1 MRLHNIRIR
10 DFKSLYGDNYFDFDT
25 LDGLVKLS
33 GAIGSGKTSLGE
45 AIIWGL
51 FGTIKKINNTH
62 LIAWNTKACEIE
74 INLESKGHNINILR
88 NIKENLQIHVDGKL
102 LIASNKRDTQQILEE
117 EYFDVPKLTVIKMCV
132 ISFNEFNSIAAMNP
146 GETKQFLDNVF
157 GFKTFTEYNE
167 QSVVEKKEEVRQQTE
182 LNAIYTETENQMQYL
197 INKKSEQQ
205 KELSNSIDIDKLT
218 EDRAI
223 YVDKGKA
230 LKDKFNE
237 LTAEYKQKDSDMYNK
252 MLELST
258 LGKVAKN
265 NYNTFKSGKCPT
277 CGHEVDNDK
286 IEEYKST
293 MLKYAAS
300 YKEIDAS
307 RIQLK
312 NEYQPKIDELNKEIS
327 ELRTLISDIDTK
339 IKIHENNKRLINE
352 NYDALINE
360 YKEKLVSIKSK
371 IDKSD
376 IEIGEWNEI
385 GDLFAKTLR
394 YNLLDTLIPNINS
407 SIQYYM
413 NKLDQNYSVE
423 FDKEFKPHIYID
435 GYQKEIS
442 YNSLS
447 TGQRKT
453 LDMAVIFGVL
463 QNIIANVNFNVFFL
477 DELFSNLDS
486 DSRNTMLDLLNSTL
500 AKDRSI
506 FVINHAEM
514 NDDYFKHK
522 IRVKLSN
529 KKIKDKKDE
538 IAVRAS
544 IYDKVFFFYLNF
556 STYIYYIYI

>member
-352 NYDALINE
+352 NYDALIND

-529 KKIKDKKDE
+529 KKIKVKKDE
-538 IAVRAS
+538 IVVRAS
-544 IYDKVFFFYLNF
+544 IYDKVF
-556 STYIYYIYI
+556 

>member
-252 MLELST
+252 MVELST

-300 YKEIDAS
+300 YKDIDAA

-529 KKIKDKKDE
+529 KKIKVKKDE
-538 IAVRAS
+538 IVVRAS
-544 IYDKVFFFYLNF
+544 IYDKVF
-556 STYIYYIYI
+556 

>member
-10 DFKSLYGDNYFDFDT
+10 DFKSLYGDNYFDFDA

-117 EYFDVPKLTVIKMCV
+117 EYFDVPKLTVIKMCI

-182 LNAIYTETENQMQYL
+182 LNAIYTETENQIQYL

-205 KELSNSIDIDKLT
+205 KELSNSIDIDKLA

-237 LTAEYKQKDSDMYNK
+237 FTTEYKQKDSDMCNK

-300 YKEIDAS
+300 YKEIDAA
-307 RIQLK
+307 RIQIK

-327 ELRTLISDIDTK
+327 ELRQSILDIDTK

-529 KKIKDKKDE
+529 KKIKVKKDE
-538 IAVRAS
+538 IVVRAS
-544 IYDKVFFFYLNF
+544 IYDKVF
-556 STYIYYIYI
+556 

>member
-463 QNIIANVNFNVFFL
+463 QNIIANVNFNVCFL

-529 KKIKDKKDE
+529 KKIKVKKDE
-538 IAVRAS
+538 IVVRAS
-544 IYDKVFFFYLNF
+544 IYDKVF
-556 STYIYYIYI
+556 

>member
-167 QSVVEKKEEVRQQTE
+167 QSVIEKKEEVRQQTE
-182 LNAIYTETENQMQYL
+182 LNAIYTETENQIQYL

-205 KELSNSIDIDKLT
+205 KELSNSIDVDKLT
-218 EDRAI
+218 EDRVI
-223 YVDKGKA
+223 YVDKGKS
-230 LKDKFNE
+230 LKDKFNK
-237 LTAEYKQKDSDMYNK
+237 LSNEYKQKDADMYNK

-277 CGHEVDNDK
+277 CGHGVDNDK

-307 RIQLK
+307 RMQLK
-312 NEYQPKIDELNKEIS
+312 NEYQPKIDELNKEVS

-360 YKEKLVSIKSK
+360 YKEKLVSIKSE

-529 KKIKDKKDE
+529 KKIKVKKDE
-538 IAVRAS
+538 IVVRAS
-544 IYDKVFFFYLNF
+544 IYDKVF
-556 STYIYYIYI
+556 

>member
-1 MRLHNIRIR
+1 MKLHNIRIR

-300 YKEIDAS
+300 YKEIDAA

-529 KKIKDKKDE
+529 KKIKVKKDE
-538 IAVRAS
+538 IVVRAS
-544 IYDKVFFFYLNF
+544 IYDKVF
-556 STYIYYIYI
+556 

>member
-167 QSVVEKKEEVRQQTE
+167 QSTIEKKEEVRQQTE

-252 MLELST
+252 MVELST

-300 YKEIDAS
+300 YKEIDAA

-529 KKIKDKKDE
+529 KKIKVKKDE
-538 IAVRAS
+538 IVVRAS
-544 IYDKVFFFYLNF
+544 IYDKVF
-556 STYIYYIYI
+556 

>member
-237 LTAEYKQKDSDMYNK
+237 LTAEYKQKDSDMHNK

-277 CGHEVDNDK
+277 CGHEVDSDK

-312 NEYQPKIDELNKEIS
+312 NEYQPKIDALNKEMS

-529 KKIKDKKDE
+529 KKIKVKKDE
-538 IAVRAS
+538 IVVRAS
-544 IYDKVFFFYLNF
+544 IYDKVF
-556 STYIYYIYI
+556 

>member
-1 MRLHNIRIR
+1 M
-10 DFKSLYGDNYFDFDT
+10 
-25 LDGLVKLS
+25 KLS

-529 KKIKDKKDE
+529 KKIKVKKDE
-538 IAVRAS
+538 IVVRAS
-544 IYDKVFFFYLNF
+544 IYDKVF
-556 STYIYYIYI
+556 

>member
-33 GAIGSGKTSLGE
+33 GTIGSGKTSLGE

-167 QSVVEKKEEVRQQTE
+167 QSVIEKKEEVRQQTE
-182 LNAIYTETENQMQYL
+182 LNAIYTETENQIQYL

-205 KELSNSIDIDKLT
+205 KELSNSIDVDKLT
-218 EDRAI
+218 EDRVI
-223 YVDKGKA
+223 YVDKGKS

-237 LTAEYKQKDSDMYNK
+237 LTTGYKQKDSDMYNK

-293 MLKYAAS
+293 MLKYVAS

-327 ELRTLISDIDTK
+327 ELRQSISDIDTK

-360 YKEKLVSIKSK
+360 YKEKLVSIKSE

-529 KKIKDKKDE
+529 KKIKVKKDE
-538 IAVRAS
+538 IVVRAS
-544 IYDKVFFFYLNF
+544 IYDKVF
-556 STYIYYIYI
+556 

>member
-205 KELSNSIDIDKLT
+205 KELSNSINIDKLT

-300 YKEIDAS
+300 YKEIDAA

-327 ELRTLISDIDTK
+327 ELRALISDIDTK

-529 KKIKDKKDE
+529 KKIKVKKDE
-538 IAVRAS
+538 IVVRAS
-544 IYDKVFFFYLNF
+544 IYDKVF
-556 STYIYYIYI
+556 

>member
-300 YKEIDAS
+300 YKEIDAA
-307 RIQLK
+307 RMQLK
-312 NEYQPKIDELNKEIS
+312 DEYQPKIDELNKEMS

-463 QNIIANVNFNVFFL
+463 QNIIATVNFNVFFL

-529 KKIKDKKDE
+529 KKIKVKKDE
-538 IAVRAS
+538 IVVRAS
-544 IYDKVFFFYLNF
+544 IYDKVF
-556 STYIYYIYI
+556 

>member
-205 KELSNSIDIDKLT
+205 KELSNSSDIDKLT

-300 YKEIDAS
+300 YKEIDAA

-312 NEYQPKIDELNKEIS
+312 NEYQPKIDDLNKEIS

-529 KKIKDKKDE
+529 KKIKVKKDE
-538 IAVRAS
+538 IVVRAS
-544 IYDKVFFFYLNF
+544 IYDKVF
-556 STYIYYIYI
+556 

>member
-182 LNAIYTETENQMQYL
+182 LNAIYTETENQIQYL

-237 LTAEYKQKDSDMYNK
+237 LTTEYKQKDSDMCNK

-327 ELRTLISDIDTK
+327 ELRALISDIDTK

-486 DSRNTMLDLLNSTL
+486 DSRNTMLDLLNNTL

-529 KKIKDKKDE
+529 KKIKVKKDE
-538 IAVRAS
+538 IVVRAS
-544 IYDKVFFFYLNF
+544 IYDKVF
-556 STYIYYIYI
+556 

>member
-10 DFKSLYGDNYFDFDT
+10 DFKSLYGDNYFDFDA

-182 LNAIYTETENQMQYL
+182 LNAIYTETENQIQYL

-205 KELSNSIDIDKLT
+205 KELSNSIDIDKLA

-237 LTAEYKQKDSDMYNK
+237 FTTEYKQKDSDMCNK

-300 YKEIDAS
+300 YKEIDAA
-307 RIQLK
+307 RIQIK
-312 NEYQPKIDELNKEIS
+312 NAYQPKIDELNKEIS
-327 ELRTLISDIDTK
+327 ELRQSILDIDTK

-529 KKIKDKKDE
+529 KKIKVKKDE
-538 IAVRAS
+538 IVVRAS
-544 IYDKVFFFYLNF
+544 IYDKVF
-556 STYIYYIYI
+556 

>member
-167 QSVVEKKEEVRQQTE
+167 QSVIEKKEEVRQQTE
-182 LNAIYTETENQMQYL
+182 LNAIYTETENQIQYL

-205 KELSNSIDIDKLT
+205 KELSNSIDVDKLT
-218 EDRAI
+218 EDRVI
-223 YVDKGKA
+223 YVDKGKS
-230 LKDKFNE
+230 LKDKFNK
-237 LTAEYKQKDSDMYNK
+237 LSNEYKQKDADMYNK

-277 CGHEVDNDK
+277 CGHGVDNAK

-293 MLKYAAS
+293 MLKYAES
-300 YKEIDAS
+300 YKEIDTL
-307 RIQLK
+307 RMQLK
-312 NEYQPKIDELNKEIS
+312 NEYQPNLDELNKDIV
-327 ELRTLISDIDTK
+327 ELRALISDIDTK

-360 YKEKLVSIKSK
+360 YKEKLVSIKSE

-529 KKIKDKKDE
+529 KKIKVKKDE
-538 IAVRAS
+538 IVVRTS
-544 IYDKVFFFYLNF
+544 IYDKVF
-556 STYIYYIYI
+556 

>member
-300 YKEIDAS
+300 YKEIDAA

-360 YKEKLVSIKSK
+360 YKDKLVSIKSK

-529 KKIKDKKDE
+529 KKIKVKKDE
-538 IAVRAS
+538 IVVRAS
-544 IYDKVFFFYLNF
+544 IYDKVF
-556 STYIYYIYI
+556 

>member
-182 LNAIYTETENQMQYL
+182 LNAIYTETENQIQYL

-237 LTAEYKQKDSDMYNK
+237 LTTEYKRKDSDMCNK
-252 MLELST
+252 VLELST

-277 CGHEVDNDK
+277 CGHEVDNNK

-300 YKEIDAS
+300 YKEIDAT

-352 NYDALINE
+352 NYDTLINE

-529 KKIKDKKDE
+529 KKIKVKKDE
-538 IAVRAS
+538 IVVRAS
-544 IYDKVFFFYLNF
+544 IYDKVF
-556 STYIYYIYI
+556 

>member
-132 ISFNEFNSIAAMNP
+132 ISFNEFNSIVAMNP

-300 YKEIDAS
+300 YKEIDAA

-312 NEYQPKIDELNKEIS
+312 NEYQPRIDELNKEIS

-339 IKIHENNKRLINE
+339 IKIHENNRRLINE

-529 KKIKDKKDE
+529 KKIKVKKDE
-538 IAVRAS
+538 IVVRAS
-544 IYDKVFFFYLNF
+544 IYDKVF
-556 STYIYYIYI
+556 

>member
-10 DFKSLYGDNYFDFDT
+10 DFKSLYADNYFDFDT

-300 YKEIDAS
+300 YKEIDAA

-529 KKIKDKKDE
+529 KKIKVKKDE
-538 IAVRAS
+538 IVVRAS
-544 IYDKVFFFYLNF
+544 IYDKVF
-556 STYIYYIYI
+556 

>member
-182 LNAIYTETENQMQYL
+182 LNAIYTETENQIQYL

-205 KELSNSIDIDKLT
+205 KELSNSSDIDKLT

-300 YKEIDAS
+300 YKEIDAA

-312 NEYQPKIDELNKEIS
+312 NEYQPKIDDLNKEIS

-529 KKIKDKKDE
+529 KKIKVKKDE
-538 IAVRAS
+538 IVVRAS
-544 IYDKVFFFYLNF
+544 IYDKVF
-556 STYIYYIYI
+556 

>member
-182 LNAIYTETENQMQYL
+182 LNAIYTETENQIQYL

-205 KELSNSIDIDKLT
+205 KELSNSSDIDKLT

-237 LTAEYKQKDSDMYNK
+237 LTTEYKQKDSDMYNK

-385 GDLFAKTLR
+385 EDLFAKTLR

-529 KKIKDKKDE
+529 KKIKVKKDE
-538 IAVRAS
+538 IVVRAS
-544 IYDKVFFFYLNF
+544 IYDKVF
-556 STYIYYIYI
+556 

>member
-167 QSVVEKKEEVRQQTE
+167 QSVIEKKEEVRQQTE
-182 LNAIYTETENQMQYL
+182 LNAIYTETENQIQYL

-205 KELSNSIDIDKLT
+205 KELSNSIDVDKLT
-218 EDRAI
+218 EDRVI
-223 YVDKGKA
+223 YVDKGKS
-230 LKDKFNE
+230 LKDKFNK
-237 LTAEYKQKDSDMYNK
+237 LSNEYKQKDADMYNK

-277 CGHEVDNDK
+277 CGHEVDNAK

-293 MLKYAAS
+293 MLKYAES
-300 YKEIDAS
+300 YKEIDTL
-307 RIQLK
+307 RMQLK
-312 NEYQPKIDELNKEIS
+312 NEYQPKIDELNKEMS

-360 YKEKLVSIKSK
+360 YKEKLVSIKSE

-529 KKIKDKKDE
+529 KKIKVKKDE
-538 IAVRAS
+538 IVVRAS
-544 IYDKVFFFYLNF
+544 IYDKVF
-556 STYIYYIYI
+556 

>member
-167 QSVVEKKEEVRQQTE
+167 QSVIEKKEEVRQQTE
-182 LNAIYTETENQMQYL
+182 LNAIYTETENQIQYL

-205 KELSNSIDIDKLT
+205 KELSNSIDVDKLT
-218 EDRAI
+218 EDRVI
-223 YVDKGKA
+223 YIDKGKS
-230 LKDKFNE
+230 LKDKFNK
-237 LTAEYKQKDSDMYNK
+237 LSNEYKQKDSDMYNK

-277 CGHEVDNDK
+277 CGHEVDNAK

-300 YKEIDAS
+300 YKEIDTL
-307 RIQLK
+307 RMQLK

-327 ELRTLISDIDTK
+327 ELRQSISDIDTK

-376 IEIGEWNEI
+376 IEIGEWSEI

-529 KKIKDKKDE
+529 KKIKVKKDE
-538 IAVRAS
+538 IVVRAS
-544 IYDKVFFFYLNF
+544 IYDKVF
-556 STYIYYIYI
+556 

>member
-74 INLESKGHNINILR
+74 INLASKGHNINILR

-167 QSVVEKKEEVRQQTE
+167 QSVIEKKEEVRQQTE
-182 LNAIYTETENQMQYL
+182 LNAIYTETENQIQYL

-205 KELSNSIDIDKLT
+205 KELSNSIDVDKLT
-218 EDRAI
+218 EDRVI
-223 YVDKGKA
+223 YVDKGKS
-230 LKDKFNE
+230 LKDKFNK
-237 LTAEYKQKDSDMYNK
+237 LSNEYKQKDADMYNK

-277 CGHEVDNDK
+277 CGHGVDNDK

-293 MLKYAAS
+293 MLKYAES
-300 YKEIDAS
+300 YKEIDTL
-307 RIQLK
+307 RMQLK
-312 NEYQPKIDELNKEIS
+312 NEYQPNLDEVNKEII
-327 ELRTLISDIDTK
+327 ELRALISDIDTK

-360 YKEKLVSIKSK
+360 YKEKLVSIKSE

-529 KKIKDKKDE
+529 KKIKVKKDE
-538 IAVRAS
+538 IVVRAS
-544 IYDKVFFFYLNF
+544 IYDKVF
-556 STYIYYIYI
+556 

>member
-237 LTAEYKQKDSDMYNK
+237 LTTEYKQKDSDMYNK

-312 NEYQPKIDELNKEIS
+312 NEYQPKIDTLNKEMS

-529 KKIKDKKDE
+529 KKIKVKKDE
-538 IAVRAS
+538 IVVRAS
-544 IYDKVFFFYLNF
+544 IYDKVF
-556 STYIYYIYI
+556 

>member
-167 QSVVEKKEEVRQQTE
+167 QSVIEKKEEVRQQTE
-182 LNAIYTETENQMQYL
+182 LNAIYTETENQIQYL

-205 KELSNSIDIDKLT
+205 KELSNSIDVDKLT
-218 EDRAI
+218 EDRVI
-223 YVDKGKA
+223 YVDKGKS
-230 LKDKFNE
+230 LKDKFNK
-237 LTAEYKQKDSDMYNK
+237 LSNEYKQKDSDMYNK

-277 CGHEVDNDK
+277 CGHGVDNDK

-293 MLKYAAS
+293 MLKYAES
-300 YKEIDAS
+300 YKEIDTL
-307 RIQLK
+307 RMQLK
-312 NEYQPKIDELNKEIS
+312 NEYQPNLDEVNKEII
-327 ELRTLISDIDTK
+327 ELRALISDIDTK

-360 YKEKLVSIKSK
+360 YKEKLVSIKSE

-529 KKIKDKKDE
+529 KKIKVKKDE
-538 IAVRAS
+538 IVVRAS
-544 IYDKVFFFYLNF
+544 IYDKVF
-556 STYIYYIYI
+556 

>member
-182 LNAIYTETENQMQYL
+182 LNAIYTETENQIQYL

-300 YKEIDAS
+300 YKEIDAA

-327 ELRTLISDIDTK
+327 ELRMLISDIDTK

-529 KKIKDKKDE
+529 KKIKVKKDE
-538 IAVRAS
+538 IVVRAS
-544 IYDKVFFFYLNF
+544 IYDKVF
-556 STYIYYIYI
+556 

>member
-10 DFKSLYGDNYFDFDT
+10 DFKSLYGDNYFDFDA

-33 GAIGSGKTSLGE
+33 GTIGSGKTSLGE

-167 QSVVEKKEEVRQQTE
+167 QSVIEKKEEVRQQTE
-182 LNAIYTETENQMQYL
+182 LNAIYTETENQIQYL

-205 KELSNSIDIDKLT
+205 KELSNSIDVDKLT

-223 YVDKGKA
+223 YVDKGKS

-237 LTAEYKQKDSDMYNK
+237 LTNEYKQKDSDMYNK

-300 YKEIDAS
+300 YKEIDAL
-307 RIQLK
+307 RMQLK
-312 NEYQPKIDELNKEIS
+312 DEYQPNLDEVNKEII
-327 ELRTLISDIDTK
+327 ELRALISDIDTK

-360 YKEKLVSIKSK
+360 YKEKLVSIKAE

-529 KKIKDKKDE
+529 KKIKLKKDE
-538 IAVRAS
+538 IVVMAS
-544 IYDKVFFFYLNF
+544 IYDKVF
-556 STYIYYIYI
+556 

>member
-167 QSVVEKKEEVRQQTE
+167 QSVIEKKEEVRQQTE
-182 LNAIYTETENQMQYL
+182 LNAIYTETENQIQYL

-205 KELSNSIDIDKLT
+205 KELSNSIDVDKLT
-218 EDRAI
+218 EDRVI
-223 YVDKGKA
+223 YIDKGKS
-230 LKDKFNE
+230 LKDKFNK
-237 LTAEYKQKDSDMYNK
+237 LSNEYKQKDSDMYNK

-277 CGHEVDNDK
+277 CGHGVDNAK

-300 YKEIDAS
+300 YKEIDTL
-307 RIQLK
+307 RMQLK

-327 ELRTLISDIDTK
+327 ELRQSISDIDTK

-376 IEIGEWNEI
+376 IEIGEWSEI

-529 KKIKDKKDE
+529 KKIKVKKDE
-538 IAVRAS
+538 IVVRAS
-544 IYDKVFFFYLNF
+544 IYDKVF
-556 STYIYYIYI
+556 

>member
-167 QSVVEKKEEVRQQTE
+167 QSVIEKKEEVRQQTE
-182 LNAIYTETENQMQYL
+182 LNAIYTETENQIQYL

-205 KELSNSIDIDKLT
+205 KELSNSIDVDKLT
-218 EDRAI
+218 EDRVI
-223 YVDKGKA
+223 YVDKGKS
-230 LKDKFNE
+230 LKDKFNK
-237 LTAEYKQKDSDMYNK
+237 LSNEYKQKDADMYNK

-293 MLKYAAS
+293 MLKYAES
-300 YKEIDAS
+300 YKEIDTL
-307 RIQLK
+307 RMQLK
-312 NEYQPKIDELNKEIS
+312 NEYQPKIDELNKEVS

-360 YKEKLVSIKSK
+360 YKEKLVSIKSE

-529 KKIKDKKDE
+529 KKIKVKKDE
-538 IAVRAS
+538 IVVRAS
-544 IYDKVFFFYLNF
+544 IYDKVF
-556 STYIYYIYI
+556 

>member
-277 CGHEVDNDK
+277 CGHEVDNNK

-300 YKEIDAS
+300 YKEIDAA

-529 KKIKDKKDE
+529 KKIKVKKDE
-538 IAVRAS
+538 IVVRAS
-544 IYDKVFFFYLNF
+544 IYDKVF
-556 STYIYYIYI
+556 

>member
-10 DFKSLYGDNYFDFDT
+10 DFKSLYGDNYFDFDA

-33 GAIGSGKTSLGE
+33 GTIGSGKTSLGE

-167 QSVVEKKEEVRQQTE
+167 QSVIEKKEEVRQQTE
-182 LNAIYTETENQMQYL
+182 LNAIYTETENQIQYL

-205 KELSNSIDIDKLT
+205 KELSNSIDVDKLT

-223 YVDKGKA
+223 YVDKGKS

-237 LTAEYKQKDSDMYNK
+237 LTNEYKQKDSDMYNK

-300 YKEIDAS
+300 YKEIDAL
-307 RIQLK
+307 RMQLK
-312 NEYQPKIDELNKEIS
+312 DEYQPNLDEVNKEII
-327 ELRTLISDIDTK
+327 ELRALISDIDTK

-360 YKEKLVSIKSK
+360 YKEKLVSIKAE

-529 KKIKDKKDE
+529 KKIKVKKDE
-538 IAVRAS
+538 IVVRAS
-544 IYDKVFFFYLNF
+544 IYDKVF
-556 STYIYYIYI
+556 

>member
-167 QSVVEKKEEVRQQTE
+167 QSVVEKKEEVRQQAE
-182 LNAIYTETENQMQYL
+182 LNAIYTETENQIEYL
-197 INKKSEQQ
+197 NNKKLEQQ
-205 KELSNSIDIDKLT
+205 KELHTSIDVDKLNKEKT
-218 EDRAI
+218 EYI
-223 YVDKGKA
+223 NKGKE
-230 LKDKFNE
+230 LKEEFNN
-237 LTAEYKQKDSDMYNK
+237 LSAEYNDKDIKLQNK
-252 MLELST
+252 LSELAM
-258 LGKVAKN
+258 LGKLAKN
-265 NYNTFKSGKCPT
+265 DYYTFKTGKCPT
-277 CGHEVDNDK
+277 CGHDVDINT
-286 IEEYKST
+286 IE
-293 MLKYAAS
+293 S
-300 YKEIDAS
+300 YKAKMLEYADAYNEHKDKKEK
-307 RIQLK
+307 LK
-312 NEYQPKIDELNKEIS
+312 NKYLPKIDSLHNELTN
-327 ELRTLISDIDTK
+327 LRKAVQDIDTQ
-339 IKIHENNKRLINE
+339 IKIHENNIKLINE
-352 NYDALINE
+352 NYDNLIE
-360 YKEKLVSIKSK
+360 TYQLKLKQLKSD
-371 IDKSD
+371 IDKAD

-529 KKIKDKKDE
+529 KKIKVKKDE
-538 IAVRAS
+538 IVVRAS
-544 IYDKVFFFYLNF
+544 IYDKVF
-556 STYIYYIYI
+556 

>member
-182 LNAIYTETENQMQYL
+182 LNAIYTETENQIQYL

-205 KELSNSIDIDKLT
+205 KELLNSIDIDKLT

-327 ELRTLISDIDTK
+327 ELRALISDIDTK

-529 KKIKDKKDE
+529 KKIKVKKDE
-538 IAVRAS
+538 IVVRAS
-544 IYDKVFFFYLNF
+544 IYDKVF
-556 STYIYYIYI
+556 

>member
-205 KELSNSIDIDKLT
+205 KELSNSIDIDKLA

-300 YKEIDAS
+300 YKEIDAA

-312 NEYQPKIDELNKEIS
+312 NEYQPKIDELNKEMS

-529 KKIKDKKDE
+529 KKIKVKKDE
-538 IAVRAS
+538 IVVRAS
-544 IYDKVFFFYLNF
+544 IYDKVF
-556 STYIYYIYI
+556 

>member
-182 LNAIYTETENQMQYL
+182 LNAIYTETENQIQYL

-205 KELSNSIDIDKLT
+205 KELLNSIDIDKLA

-237 LTAEYKQKDSDMYNK
+237 LTVEYKQKDSDMYNK

-300 YKEIDAS
+300 YKEIDAA

-312 NEYQPKIDELNKEIS
+312 NEYQPKIDALNKEMS

-529 KKIKDKKDE
+529 KKIKVKKDE
-538 IAVRAS
+538 IVVRAS
-544 IYDKVFFFYLNF
+544 IYDKVF
-556 STYIYYIYI
+556 

>member
-300 YKEIDAS
+300 YKEIDAA
-307 RIQLK
+307 RMQLK
-312 NEYQPKIDELNKEIS
+312 NEYQPKIDELNKEMS

-486 DSRNTMLDLLNSTL
+486 DSRNTMLDLLNNTL

-529 KKIKDKKDE
+529 KKIKVKKDE
-538 IAVRAS
+538 IVVRAS
-544 IYDKVFFFYLNF
+544 IYDKVF
-556 STYIYYIYI
+556 